1 MVEDSRLLHD
11 IVGNS
16 PEERGAP
23 WCCGCRSYSG
33 HGRRGKVLRQAL
45 PQQGKV
51 RAMPWNNQGGGWQGG
66 GGQGPWGGRPGG
78 GQQPPDLEELL
89 RRSQEKVKKIFP
101 GGAGGFGNN
110 RRAWVIIPLALVVVW
125 LASGFYRVQPD
136 EQGVVL
142 RFGAWDRTTQPGLNW
157 HFPTPIESV
166 LTPQVTRVNRVE
178 IGFRSG
184 ADATRAGTNRDVPNE
199 SLILT
204 GDENIVDINFVLLW
218 QIKDAGQFL
227 FNIRDPEQTV
237 KAVAE
242 SVMREIIGETP
253 FAEATTEGRGSI
265 ELRARE
271 QMQAT
276 LDDYGA
282 GILVNQ
288 VQLQKVDPPGE
299 VIDAFRDVQ
308 RAQADRERAQNEA
321 EAFANDILPRAR
333 GEAARILQEAQAYR
347 QEVVA
352 RAEGDAQRFLA
363 VLNEY
368 NNAKD
373 VTQRRLYIETM
384 EEVLR
389 GMNKVE
395 IDSSAEGAGGVIPYL
410 PLPELQRRARDL
422 PPSAS
427 EATG

>member
-1 MVEDSRLLHD
+1 M
-11 IVGNS
+11 
-16 PEERGAP
+16 
-23 WCCGCRSYSG
+23 
-33 HGRRGKVLRQAL
+33 
-45 PQQGKV
+45 
-51 RAMPWNNQGGGWQGG
+51 
-66 GGQGPWGGRPGG
+66 
-78 GQQPPDLEELL
+78 
-89 RRSQEKVKKIFP
+89 
-101 GGAGGFGNN
+101 
-110 RRAWVIIPLALVVVW
+110 IIPLALVAIW
-125 LASGFYRVQPD
+125 LASGFYRVQPA

-178 IGFRSG
+178 VGFRSG
-184 ADATRAGTNRDVPNE
+184 AEGVGGGANRDVANE

-265 ELRARE
+265 EVRARE

-276 LDDYGA
+276 LDEYGA

-321 EAFANDILPRAR
+321 ETFANDILPRAR
-333 GEAARILQEAQAYR
+333 GEAERLVQEAQAYR

-352 RAEGDAQRFLA
+352 DAQGDAQRFLA
-363 VLNEY
+363 VY
-368 NNAKD
+368 NAYAKAPD
-373 VTQRRLYIETM
+373 VTTRRIYLETM
-384 EEVLR
+384 EQVLR
-389 GMNKVE
+389 DMNKVV
-395 IDSSAEGAGGVIPYL
+395 IDGAAGGPGVVPYL
-410 PLPELQRRARDL
+410 PLPELERRAR
-422 PPSAS
+422 
-427 EATG
+427 EQRATGTGSLESSGDAQ

>member
-1 MVEDSRLLHD
+1 
-11 IVGNS
+11 
-16 PEERGAP
+16 
-23 WCCGCRSYSG
+23 
-33 HGRRGKVLRQAL
+33 
-45 PQQGKV
+45 
-51 RAMPWNNQGGGWQGG
+51 MPWNNQGGGWQGG

-101 GGAGGFGNN
+101 GGPGGGLGSN
-110 RRAWVIIPLALVVVW
+110 RKAWVIIPLALVVIW
-125 LASGFYRVQPD
+125 LASGFYRVEPA

-157 HFPTPIESV
+157 HFPAPIESV

-178 IGFRSG
+178 VGFRSG
-184 ADATRAGTNRDVPNE
+184 TDTTRGGTNRDVANE

-253 FAEATTEGRGSI
+253 FAEATTEGRGNI
-265 ELRARE
+265 ELQARE
-271 QMQAT
+271 RMQAT
-276 LDDYGA
+276 LDQYGA

-288 VQLQKVDPPGE
+288 VQLQKVDPPSE

-321 EAFANDILPRAR
+321 ETYANDILPRAR
-333 GEAARILQEAQAYR
+333 GEAERLVQEAQAYR

-352 RAEGDAQRFLA
+352 DAQGDAQRFIA
-363 VLNEY
+363 VYNEY
-368 NNAKD
+368 AKAPD
-373 VTQRRLYIETM
+373 VTTRRLYLETM
-384 EEVLR
+384 EQVLR
-389 GMNKVE
+389 DMNKVV
-395 IDSSAEGAGGVIPYL
+395 IDQTAAGSGVVPYL
-410 PLPELQRRARDL
+410 PLPELERRARER
-422 PPSAS
+422 AS
-427 EATG
+427 TLESSEGGAQ

>member
-1 MVEDSRLLHD
+1 PSAAK
-11 IVGNS
+11 
-16 PEERGAP
+16 RG
-23 WCCGCRSYSG
+23 
-33 HGRRGKVLRQAL
+33 GRD
-45 PQQGKV
+45 
-51 RAMPWNNQGGGWQGG
+51 MPWNNQGGGWQGG

-101 GGAGGFGNN
+101 GGGGGGLGSN
-110 RRAWVIIPLALVVVW
+110 RKAWVIIPLALVVIW
-125 LASGFYRVQPD
+125 LASGFYRVQPA

-178 IGFRSG
+178 VGFRSG
-184 ADATRAGTNRDVPNE
+184 TEATRESANRDVPNE

-218 QIKDAGQFL
+218 QIKDAGEYL

-265 ELRARE
+265 EVQARE
-271 QMQAT
+271 RMQAT
-276 LDDYGA
+276 LDAYGA

-321 EAFANDILPRAR
+321 ETFANDILPRAR
-333 GEAARILQEAQAYR
+333 GEAERLVQEAQAYR

-352 RAEGDAQRFLA
+352 DAQGDAQRFLA
-363 VLNEY
+363 VYNEY
-368 NNAKD
+368 AKAPD
-373 VTQRRLYIETM
+373 VTTRRLYLETM
-384 EEVLR
+384 EQVLR
-389 GMNKVE
+389 DMNKVV
-395 IDSSAEGAGGVIPYL
+395 IDKAAGSTGVVPYL
-410 PLPELQRRARDL
+410 PLPDLERRARERNPEGAVESDGD
-422 PPSAS
+422 AQ
-427 EATG
+427 

>member
-1 MVEDSRLLHD
+1 
-11 IVGNS
+11 
-16 PEERGAP
+16 
-23 WCCGCRSYSG
+23 
-33 HGRRGKVLRQAL
+33 
-45 PQQGKV
+45 
-51 RAMPWNNQGGGWQGG
+51 MPWNNQGGWQGG
-66 GGQGPWGGRPGG
+66 GGQGPWGGRPTG

-101 GGAGGFGNN
+101 GGVGGGGLGSN
-110 RRAWVIIPLALVVVW
+110 RKAWVIIPLALVVIW
-125 LASGFYRVQPD
+125 LASGFYRVQPA

-166 LTPQVTRVNRVE
+166 LTPEVTRVNRVE
-178 IGFRSG
+178 VGFRSG
-184 ADATRAGTNRDVPNE
+184 TDATRESANRDVPNE

-218 QIKDAGQFL
+218 QIKDAGEFL

-253 FAEATTEGRGSI
+253 FAEATTEGRGEI
-265 ELRARE
+265 EIQARE
-271 QMQAT
+271 RMQAT
-276 LDDYGA
+276 LDAYGA

-321 EAFANDILPRAR
+321 ETFANDILPRAR
-333 GEAARILQEAQAYR
+333 GEAERLVQEAQAYR

-352 RAEGDAQRFLA
+352 DAQGDAQRFLA
-363 VLNEY
+363 VYNEY
-368 NNAKD
+368 AKAPD
-373 VTQRRLYIETM
+373 VTTRRIYLETM
-384 EEVLR
+384 EQVLR
-389 GMNKVE
+389 DMNKVV
-395 IDSSAEGAGGVIPYL
+395 IDKSASGSGVVPYL
-410 PLPELQRRARDL
+410 PLPELERRARERSPDAAVE
-422 PPSAS
+422 SDGDAQ
-427 EATG
+427 